1 MSGIGKTEKICEDE
15 MIVAGLLYGVQKYVA
30 GTTDLRQK
38 RCENQSAKRKKSRY
52 CINLRNNRKKLKK
65 IIKSC

>member
-38 RCENQSAKRKKSRY
+38 RCENQIAKRKKKPILY
-52 CINLRNNRKKLKK
+52 
-65 IIKSC
+65 